1 MAGCVVELCERCYY
15 LVFIFFFFS
24 SRRRH
29 TRCSRD
35 WSSDVCS
42 SDLTF
47 LRCVRSARTARARL
61 PCRPKWSGER
71 PQDRQNN
78 RRILRVS
85 KRRERVMRR
94 TVTPCVLVLFTLR
107 LAGWAAA
114 QAPAPAQERGAR
126 TPEAKSDEKCDAAAM
141 KEESAA
147 TEHSIRVGGQTISYK
162 IGRAHV

>member
-1 MAGCVVELCERCYY
+1 MNLWWSRAKQSCR
-15 LVFIFFFFS
+15 VFPPTI
-24 SRRRH
+24 
-29 TRCSRD
+29 
-35 WSSDVCS
+35 
-42 SDLTF
+42 TF

-126 TPEAKSDEKCDAAAM
+126 TRS
-141 KEESAA
+141 EER
-147 TEHSIRVGGQTISYK
+147 RVGK
-162 IGRAHV
+162 ECRARCAREHVKKVKRERQ